1 MVQYVNLENGVAP
14 FMEDIDVSVTDATP
28 SGICIGFYVTGGGNV
43 AFVSNGTTVVLSS
56 GDASYHPVRV
66 TQFKN
71 SGTTAT
77 GIKALYV

>member
-1 MVQYVNLENGVAP
+1 MVQYLNAENGVAP
-14 FMEDIDVSVTDATP
+14 FMEAIDVSSTDATP

-43 AFVSNGTTVVLSS
+43 VFVSNGNTVTLAA